1 MQYFINKN
9 KRVFIIIAFAF
20 VFMFTLIKNVPSNM
34 LSKIITHYSKGY
46 LQLYNPNGTF
56 WHGSGLL
63 AVANSKTGELSPL
76 LLIDW
81 DIKIG
86 LKKFISIDFN
96 VDKSSIANLYID
108 KTGANL
114 DNLDI
119 ILSVTQVS
127 QLVEIIN
134 SLGLSGNLEI
144 MAKHIN
150 VGKNIDGVLNISINQ
165 VSSSISPV
173 NPLGTYQMKFNL
185 TDGAIDITSDPSSN
199 LAISGSGNL
208 QGLTLNCKVLPS
220 KKDKML
226 EFITVMGIQRPD
238 GSYAMKVF

>member
-1 MQYFINKN
+1 MKNFINKN
-9 KRVFIIIAFAF
+9 RRIFIIIAFAL
-20 VFMFTLIKNVPSNM
+20 VFIFTLIKEIPSNM
-34 LSKIITHYSKGY
+34 LGRIITHYSKGY
-46 LQLYNPNGTF
+46 LQLYNPSGTF
-56 WHGSGLL
+56 WQGNGLL

-76 LLIDW
+76 LLINW

-86 LKKFISIDFN
+86 FKKFINIDFN

-108 KTGANL
+108 KTGAHL

-150 VGKNIDGVLNISINQ
+150 IGKNIDGTLNISITQ

-185 TDGAIDITSDPSSN
+185 ADGAIDITSDSSSN
-199 LAISGSGNL
+199 LSINGSGNL
-208 QGLTLNCKVLPS
+208 QGLTLSCKVLPS

-226 EFITVMGIQRPD
+226 EFITVMGIPRPD